1 MAAIDFFD
9 HNTAM
14 TYCGDEDMWK
24 TILEVYVEE
33 GEEYL
38 KKIPEVMEA
47 KDYRN
52 YQIIVHAIK
61 STSLNVGAV
70 DMNAKAKEQ
79 EALCKSESFED
90 IDKSW
95 EQFLEDFSKVLDAA
109 KEILV

>member
-1 MAAIDFFD
+1 MAAIDYFD

-14 TYCGDEDMWK
+14 TYCGDEGMWK

-33 GEEYL
+33 GEEHL
-38 KKIPEVMEA
+38 KKIPEVLEA

-79 EALCKSESFED
+79 EAFCKNESFED

-109 KEILV
+109 KELLV